1 MDKEK
6 EQISLW
12 VHEETAAMMERTI
25 RRLWI
30 TTLLLIVLLVAT
42 NGAWLWYESQFEYFT
57 TTVTQENE
65 DGYNNYIGNDG
76 EIVNGTTNGDSNRKK
91 KENWW

>member
-1 MDKEK
+1 MEKEK
-6 EQISLW
+6 VVSQYF
-12 VHEETAAMMERTI
+12 HEGTVAMMERTI

-76 EIVNGTTNGDSNRKK
+76 EIVNGTTNGNSNGKA

>member
-1 MDKEK
+1 MMD
-6 EQISLW
+6 EQKLIPW
-12 VHEETAAMMERTI
+12 VAHESTVAMMERTI

-30 TTLLLIVLLVAT
+30 TAILLIVLLVAT

-57 TTVTQENE
+57 VTQESE
-65 DGYNNYIGNDG
+65 TGTNNYIGNDG
-76 EIVNGTTNGDSNRKK
+76 EISYGTTDDNRKT

>member
-1 MDKEK
+1 MDDKK
-6 EQISLW
+6 VVSQYF
-12 VHEETAAMMERTI
+12 HEGTVAMMERTI

-30 TTLLLIVLLVAT
+30 TTILLIVLLVAT

-57 TTVTQENE
+57 VTQESE
-65 DGYNNYIGNDG
+65 TGTNNYIGNDG
-76 EIVNGTTNGDSNRKK
+76 EISYGTTNDNGKA